1 MSFFKSAL
9 SILDRK
15 LKFFFLTLFVMMI
28 LAMMVE
34 TLGIAMILP
43 IISVLLDESAFE
55 KYTFLSYIYF
65 LFDNPSREK
74 TVTILMLLVV
84 TVYLFKTIYLSFFY
98 FISGK
103 WAL

>member
-55 KYTFLSYIYF
+55 K
-65 LFDNPSREK
+65 
-74 TVTILMLLVV
+74 
-84 TVYLFKTIYLSFFY
+84 
-98 FISGK
+98 
-103 WAL
+103 